1 MHAAIFLWI
10 WVCAYLNCVG
20 WTLSA
25 LHQLNAYGY
34 AVALALGCVALLVW
48 WKKKSAALSL
58 RPSRLYLQK
67 YLHRFR
73 RPFPLAFLVLA
84 TLAFLGGV
92 IYAPSNYDALA
103 YRLPRI
109 LHWLAAD
116 QWHWIHS
123 SFERVNNRSCGI
135 EWVSAPMLALL
146 KTDRLLFLINTISF
160 LLLPGLVFSVFTR
173 LGVRPRAA
181 WHWMWI
187 APTGYCFV
195 LQAGSIGNDLFS
207 AVFALAAVDFAL
219 RAKKSRT
226 PCDVFAS
233 LLAAALMTG
242 AKVSNLPLLL
252 PWAIAFL
259 PSLQACVRRPLQI
272 AAVCALAIVA
282 SALPTMMANAKFS
295 GSWSGADLQHGNVRG
310 AAFLKTGSNAGL
322 LAVQNLTPPV
332 FPFAS
337 AWNRGVSNLIPA
349 RLSSL
354 LSQVMVEPGAASFS
368 AVEMQIEEAAGL
380 GFGVTVLLLVS
391 AAAAGFARRK
401 NLSLDAS
408 FWLVCVRWAPVISL
422 FAVMTQSNLSA
433 IARILT
439 PYYLLLLPPLLAGGG
454 QSVVVKKHWWRA
466 LAFFVFFLAA
476 GLLIIS
482 PARPLFP
489 AQTILG
495 KVQMPE
501 SRLLA
506 RVKEV
511 YAVYGNRNDAFAPAR
526 AILPP
531 GLNVLGLITYDDPE
545 TSLWRPFGSRRIQHV
560 CPGDTVADLKV
571 RQIEYV
577 LLREQAFS
585 KWFGCPLEVWLQQMN
600 AKVVNKISLNLRAS
614 SGPLDWYLI
623 RLN

>member
-1 MHAAIFLWI
+1 MHAAILLWI
-10 WVCAYLNCVG
+10 WVCAYLNSVG

-123 SFERVNNRSCGI
+123 SFDRVNNRSCGI

-160 LLLPGLVFSVFTR
+160 LLLPGLVFSLFTR
-173 LGVRPRAA
+173 LGVRPRVA

-207 AVFALAAVDFAL
+207 AVFALAAVGFAL
-219 RAKKSRT
+219 RAKKSGA

-252 PWAIAFL
+252 PWAIAIL
-259 PSLQACVRRPLQI
+259 PSLQTCVRRPLQM
-272 AAVCALAIVA
+272 AAVCAVAIVA
-282 SALPTMMANAKFS
+282 SALPTMMANTKFS

-310 AAFLKTGSNAGL
+310 AAFLKVGANAGL
-322 LAVQNLTPPV
+322 LAIQNLTPPV
-332 FPFAS
+332 FPFAN

-354 LSQVMVEPGAASFS
+354 LGQVMVEPGAANFT

-380 GFGVTVLLLVS
+380 GFGVTVLLLIS
-391 AAAAGFARRK
+391 AVAAGFARRK
-401 NLSLDAS
+401 QFSLDAA
-408 FWLVCVRWAPVISL
+408 FWLGCVRWAPAISL

-439 PYYLLLLPPLLAGGG
+439 PYYLLLLPPLLAGAG
-454 QSVVVKKHWWRA
+454 QGVVVAKHRWRV
-466 LAFFVFFLAA
+466 LAFFIFFLAA

-495 KVQMPE
+495 MMQMPE

-526 AILPP
+526 AVLPP
-531 GLNVLGLITYDDPE
+531 GLSVLGLITYDDPE

-560 CPGDTVADLKV
+560 CPGDTVADLKA
-571 RQIEYV
+571 RQVEYV

-585 KWFGCPLEVWLQQMN
+585 QWFGCPLEVWLRQMN

>member
-173 LGVRPRAA
+173 LRVRPRAA

-310 AAFLKTGSNAGL
+310 AAFLKTGANAGL

>member
-10 WVCAYLNCVG
+10 WVCAYLNCAG

-310 AAFLKTGSNAGL
+310 AAFLKTGANAGL

>member
-10 WVCAYLNCVG
+10 WVCAYLNCAG